1 MQQKNY
7 YDILG
12 VSENASESDIK
23 QAYRK
28 LAKEYHPDRH
38 PGDKE
43 AEAKFKELGEAYEVL
58 KDPAKRKKYDE
69 LRRYSSGGAQGSM
82 SYEEFMNRFGGQA
95 TGGAEEFTWG
105 FGGDSL
111 DDIFSTLFGGG
122 GRSSRRRRATHPGGG
137 FHFSFGGTDPQ
148 SGGFSQGTRPRGAR
162 AQEAHAQAAAEPQA
176 TADPFFKRKGDD
188 AYVDIPINLA
198 QAMLGSTVRVR
209 TPQGKK
215 ANVKIPAGTQPE
227 AVLRL
232 RGLGFSDRGR
242 TGDLYIRTHLKLPEQ
257 LTDEEKNEFTALFDK
272 LGMKY

>member
-28 LAKEYHPDRH
+28 LVKEYHPDRH
-38 PGDKE
+38 PGDSE

-69 LRRYSSGGAQGSM
+69 LRRYSSGQTSGSM

-95 TGGAEEFTWG
+95 AGGEDEFTWG
-105 FGGDSL
+105 FGGDNL
-111 DDIFSTLFGGG
+111 DDIFSTLFGGAR
-122 GRSSRRRRATHPGGG
+122 RSSRRRRATHPGGG
-137 FHFSFGGTDPQ
+137 FHFSFGGMDPQ
-148 SGGFSQGTRPRGAR
+148 PGGFSQGAYTQG
-162 AQEAHAQAAAEPQA
+162 AQAQGSSEPQA

-198 QAMLGSTVRVR
+198 QAMFGSTVRVR

-232 RGLGFSDRGR
+232 RGLGFNDRGR
-242 TGDLYIRTHLKLPEQ
+242 SGDLYIRTHMKVPTDLTEEQ
-257 LTDEEKNEFTALFDK
+257 KKEFGELFEK

>member
-12 VSENASESDIK
+12 VSENASDSEIK

-43 AEAKFKELGEAYEVL
+43 SEAKFKELGEAYEVL

-69 LRRYSSGGAQGSM
+69 LRRYSSGQAQGSM

-95 TGGAEEFTWG
+95 TGNADDFTWG
-105 FGGDSL
+105 FGGDNL

-122 GRSSRRRRATHPGGG
+122 GRRSSRQRRATHPGGG
-137 FHFSFGGTDPQ
+137 FHFSFSGMDPQ
-148 SGGFSQGTRPRGAR
+148 SGGFSQGPSMQGA
-162 AQEAHAQAAAEPQA
+162 QTQGSSEPQA
-176 TADPFFKRKGDD
+176 TADPFFKRKGAD

-209 TPQGKK
+209 TPRGKK
-215 ANVKIPAGTQPE
+215 ANVKIPAETQPE

-232 RGLGFSDRGR
+232 RGLGFRDRGR
-242 TGDLYIRTHLKLPEQ
+242 TGDLYIRTHLKTPQHLTEEQ
-257 LTDEEKNEFTALFDK
+257 KNEFAALFEK
-272 LGMKY
+272 LGLKY